1 MHTDARKNLAAAQ
14 LELMRALTS
23 GERPPAG
30 FDASRIQATADLLRL
45 KRARSVAHQWP
56 RLARSLG
63 PAFLDR
69 FALYAQGHPAEQE
82 GGALAEGRAFARA
95 IARAGA
101 LADEAAL
108 ELLAFDLRYR
118 ISRERA
124 IARRGISFSV
134 RLLKQS
140 LRLVIA
146 IRLPVL
152 GERWLNIPLK
162 IL

>member
-1 MHTDARKNLAAAQ
+1 MHTDARKKLAAAQ
-14 LELMRALTS
+14 LELVRALVARES
-23 GERPPAG
+23 APAE
-30 FDASRIQATADLLRL
+30 FDDARIQAAAHSLRL
-45 KRARSVAHQWP
+45 KRARAVAHQWP

-63 PAFLDR
+63 PAFDDR
-69 FALYAQGHPAEQE
+69 FALYAESQSTVQE
-82 GGALAEGRAFARA
+82 SGPLADGRAFARV
-95 IARAGA
+95 IERAGA

-108 ELLAFDLRYR
+108 EMMAFDLRYR

-124 IARRGISFSV
+124 VARQGFSFGARR
-134 RLLKQS
+134 LKQS
-140 LRLVIA
+140 HRFVIA